1 MNELQQV
8 LNDIKQDKNTNLL
21 PGNLRDNVTCLGIE
35 GTAEVPTP
43 IYATTDYT
51 IKSVNS
57 SIAGDNVNNISV
69 KGQYCLVSSRSSRY
83 LELYKITDSSLE
95 LLQKITS
102 PNSGAASIVKIEDNV
117 LYIVQVSSRTRLI
130 GSYAIDSAQWTTVVN
145 QSTNSTQNIIMNY
158 YDTDYFICYNSG
170 STDDVGNI
178 YKLNDNN
185 DNFELVT
192 TTPSRSINLS
202 NRSLSR
208 PLAPNLFIAWNY
220 STNAFMY
227 LSKCTLETDDW
238 NVQSI
243 DIDNIGRIVGAS
255 YDGTKVF
262 ILNKGVYAL
271 NSNLSVGE
279 KLADLTI
286 DIPSS
291 YLLSAIND
299 KYYILTDYT
308 YINKGINSLSC
319 DLYEFDNDTN
329 TFTYVNSLQ
338 NVVFHPGHIASL
350 SPNTSLADV
359 YDFIS
364 GDTQIGVSFD
374 GKNYYYSNSNSV
386 TSDKVISGYE
396 VYTKGYQP
404 IIGTMPNNGELNITP
419 TTENQNIPEGYTSG
433 GTVLGDEN
441 LKSENI
447 KKDVSIFGVTGSLE
461 SSLGGVKLFETEE
474 EMQADDTAKLG
485 DLAIVYKNEIQNM
498 TVDTQTQ
505 YITFPETVVLPDAIT
520 SDYRCTYK
528 YIDDTPGSFSVRL
541 DDNTFSFSKRGT
553 PRINITYTSVDGITY
568 NRDEFTINTFE
579 ELTNPVDLDGVIHI
593 NLNTQWNDNFGY
605 FMQIGGMTFKGLYNY
620 GEIIHNDYIQLSP
633 ISSVSFDYE
642 NKEVSNINYTGEV
655 IGEPISIEKVK
666 SIYNS
671 ISEDIGDLDLSPQY
685 EIFLNKSQE
694 LYLALG
700 VNNHEVRYFYTTTD
714 CQPLGFGESINSSL
728 GMYVYR
734 IDLENNSYELVDS
747 VNGTGA
753 SAYSYIPYDDILTI
767 PIMIRTSSTIPQI
780 PTSWRIIDSSS
791 TGATNLYLDDYI
803 GAYPLYKSDEYQLA
817 PTQLNATSEYVYEKE
832 FYGKN
837 GVETGTLGTPDNSFA
852 DTNAEIVYKIQ
863 NQYENMEPRVLTD
876 DNKTIDKN
884 MYFIP
889 VKKDGTP
896 LLDTSSVTT
905 MEDMFNGC
913 TNLTEIPL
921 LNTSSAVNMQSMFMG
936 CTNLQNISDLDT
948 SKATNMSY
956 MFHGCTNLATIPLLD
971 TSKVTDIRSMF
982 ENCEHL
988 MTVPDLNTSSAT
1000 NMYSLFSGC
1009 ASLTSI
1015 PLLDVSNVTDVAY
1028 MFAACTNL
1036 VTIPQLDTS
1045 KVTNMMYMFMKCTN
1059 LSDDSLNNVLAMCAN
1074 ATLYTGTKTL
1084 KYIGISEE
1092 QATKCTT
1099 LSNYEMFTS
1108 AGWTTGY

>member
-8 LNDIKQDKNTNLL
+8 LNNIKQDKNTNLL
-21 PGNLRDNVTCLGIE
+21 PGNLRDNVTCLGVE
-35 GTAEVPTP
+35 GTAEVPIP
-43 IYATTDYT
+43 IYTTTDYRT
-51 IKSVNS
+51 VNIPSPSSQYTKIYHLYRLDDYLIVSWKSS
-57 SIAGDNVNNISV
+57 SYGSN
-69 KGQYCLVSSRSSRY
+69 YY
-83 LELYKITDSSLE
+83 LYKKDMGGYT
-95 LLQKITS
+95 LLGDTKCGSRTS
-102 PNSGAASIVKIEDNV
+102 YDGYPVIIGYNDKYV
-117 LYIVQVSSRTRLI
+117 YIVQAQRNSDNCYIYPFNLETNTAES
-130 GSYAIDSAQWTTVVN
+130 AISEYQ
-145 QSTNSTQNIIMNY
+145 
-158 YDTDYFICYNSG
+158 
-170 STDDVGNI
+170 
-178 YKLNDNN
+178 
-185 DNFELVT
+185 
-192 TTPSRSINLS
+192 SRSIADFVYSQKDGYAIS
-202 NRSLSR
+202 NRTGSGYLFKLNMNETPVTLDRLIQIPSNSYVYNKHQLIFGDSNILTKVNISDSSTVTTNNMGKRIYGVNYYGTKIFFEDGVYQLSEQLTVSQKLGDFNISTTSTEPIF
-208 PLAPNLFIAWNY
+208 PLNEKYYVRYNTVQDKATIYEFNEDTNLF
-220 STNAFMY
+220 TE
-227 LSKCTLETDDW
+227 LETVNSGDISGYA
-238 NVQSI
+238 QS
-243 DIDNIGRIVGAS
+243 
-255 YDGTKVF
+255 
-262 ILNKGVYAL
+262 
-271 NSNLSVGE
+271 
-279 KLADLTI
+279 
-286 DIPSS
+286 P
-291 YLLSAIND
+291 
-299 KYYILTDYT
+299 
-308 YINKGINSLSC
+308 
-319 DLYEFDNDTN
+319 DLYYGN
-329 TFTYVNSLQ
+329 Y
-338 NVVFHPGHIASL
+338 
-350 SPNTSLADV
+350 V
-359 YDFIS
+359 YDFIQ
-364 GDTQIGVSFD
+364 GDTLIGYTVGGNNLYINADRSIT
-374 GKNYYYSNSNSV
+374 
-386 TSDKVISGYE
+386 TSSILN
-396 VYTKGYQP
+396 GYQAYNAQGSP
-404 IIGTMPNNGELNITP
+404 IVGTMPNNGELNITP

-474 EMQADDTAKLG
+474 EMQADETAKEG

-876 DNKTIDKN
+876 DDKTIDKN

-896 LLDTSSVTT
+896 LLDTSSVIT

-988 MTVPDLNTSSAT
+988 MTVPNLNTSSAT

-1015 PLLDVSNVTDVAY
+1015 PLLDASNVTDVAY

-1045 KVTNMMYMFMKCTN
+1045 KVTNMMYMFMECTN